1 MTMRGNDLRGDDDAS
16 TTVTAVRRTSLLNG
30 HRGRLAT
37 RRHNDR
43 ELHGDGSETNSL
55 LDGRRGRIKARRRDD
70 KSR

>member
-1 MTMRGNDLRGDDDAS
+1 MS
-16 TTVTAVRRTSLLNG
+16 TTVTAVRQTSLLDN
-30 HRGRLAT
+30 HRVRLAA

-55 LDGRRGRIKARRRDD
+55 LDGRRGRTEAQRRDD